1 MMKYCES
8 CLTKAFNQH
17 SPRSSIRINKM
28 LKRLSELQIKNLCTN
43 KMMTNSKKIK
53 ELTNKSK
60 NHKPKLLTW
69 FSQFALTYIH
79 EGTNS
84 SALLIDSSHIY
95 TEFYRAY
102 QGTRKPHT
110 HQLFLSLSLPNA
122 LFFTPDAAV

>member
-28 LKRLSELQIKNLCTN
+28 LKRLYELLIKNLCMN

-60 NHKPKLLTW
+60 NHKTKLLTW

-79 EGTNS
+79 EGTR
-84 SALLIDSSHIY
+84 
-95 TEFYRAY
+95 T
-102 QGTRKPHT
+102 P
-110 HQLFLSLSLPNA
+110 LSNKL
-122 LFFTPDAAV
+122 